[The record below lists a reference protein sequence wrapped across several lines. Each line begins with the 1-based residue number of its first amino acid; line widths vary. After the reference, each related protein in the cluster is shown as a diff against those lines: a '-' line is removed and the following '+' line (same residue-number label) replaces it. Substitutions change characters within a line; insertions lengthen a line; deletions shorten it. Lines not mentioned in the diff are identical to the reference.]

1 MIDII
6 RKNLMTGL
14 ERIKW
19 LASFLAERTRAETA
33 IAKLFYEKSKVDDKI
48 DDLLRDIGKR
58 VVDLREKGETE
69 VFQDFTIKHALSEL
83 KDLRESANNYKTQAD
98 KIIRLREE

>member
-1 MIDII
+1 MIDIL
-6 RKNLMTGL
+6 RKNLMTGI

-19 LASFLAERTRAETA
+19 VASFLAERTRAETA
-33 IAKLFYEKSKVDDKI
+33 IAKLFYEKSKVEDKI

-58 VVDLREKGETE
+58 VVDLREKGETD

-83 KDLRESANNYKTQAD
+83 KDLRESANSYKTKAD
-98 KIIRLREE
+98 EISRLREE